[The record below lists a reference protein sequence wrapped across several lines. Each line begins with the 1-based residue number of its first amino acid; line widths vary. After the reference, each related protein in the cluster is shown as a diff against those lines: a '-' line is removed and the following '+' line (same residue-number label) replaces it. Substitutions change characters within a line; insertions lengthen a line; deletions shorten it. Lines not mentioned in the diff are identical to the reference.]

1 MRLLLD
7 THVFLWFIT
16 GDRRVQPRVRV
27 LIENADQVYLSVASI
42 WELTIKH
49 DLGKLAL
56 PEAPQPWLSIQR
68 EQHGFESLVID
79 EASVAQLS
87 RLPRHHADPF
97 DRMIVCQALE
107 HDLQIVTV
115 DPVFAKYPATV
126 LAI

>member
-16 GDRRVQPRVRV
+16 GDRRVQRVRV

-42 WELTIKH
+42 WEMTIKY
-49 DLGKLAL
+49 DLRKLRL

-68 EQHGFESLVID
+68 ELHGIESLVID

-87 RLPRHHADPF
+87 QLPRHHADPF
-97 DRMIVCQALE
+97 DRMIVCQAIE
-107 HDLQIVTV
+107 HALQIVTV
-115 DPVFAKYPATV
+115 DPVFAKYPASL